1 MDGDFAITAMRI
13 HGRRELLT
21 TLVVLAAAI
30 VACLA
35 LAIATHH
42 VDVLAA
48 LADLNCRDAL
58 HEANGLVFRALLVVT
73 AGLSGGQG
81 DDASEG
87 EEEEEDVVHVG
98 RVPAGRRV
106 DRCRCVCQGEYP
118 DASDISRSSR
128 LSVDFEVEGPK
139 EFSSR

>member
-21 TLVVLAAAI
+21 TLAVLAAAI

-35 LAIATHH
+35 LTIATHH

-58 HEANGLVFRALLVVT
+58 HETHGLVFRALLVVT
-73 AGLSGGQG
+73 AGLSG
-81 DDASEG
+81 
-87 EEEEEDVVHVG
+87 
-98 RVPAGRRV
+98 R
-106 DRCRCVCQGEYP
+106 
-118 DASDISRSSR
+118 
-128 LSVDFEVEGPK
+128 
-139 EFSSR
+139 

>member
-21 TLVVLAAAI
+21 TLTVLAAAI

-42 VDVLAA
+42 VDVLTA

-58 HEANGLVFRALLVVT
+58 HEAHGLVFGALLVVT
-73 AGLSGGQG
+73 ARLSGG
-81 DDASEG
+81 
-87 EEEEEDVVHVG
+87 
-98 RVPAGRRV
+98 
-106 DRCRCVCQGEYP
+106 
-118 DASDISRSSR
+118 
-128 LSVDFEVEGPK
+128 
-139 EFSSR
+139 